1 MKKFFS
7 ATLLAAFLWAPPALA
22 EPRLTPERLEA
33 EIGARVERV
42 PEFEFI
48 RKEAEKLG
56 VKVYLFGGTAAA
68 YSHYV
73 REDLLR
79 EAGDAR
85 YPEHRFDYDYTN
97 IFRSTQDLDVVIDGT
112 AEQAE
117 ALERALV
124 GKYPHFIGD
133 KGAGWEVRPL
143 RVPRGGKEAILGNP
157 NFLNQHTDSHSTGL
171 VELTKPASRESVV
184 RDVRDWNNRKPQ
196 FLRDVTEAKLHY
208 YFNPLH
214 DTTTRAIEGLNPPI
228 LSVIRYLTKA
238 FQYGLEIRPED
249 LPLIRKI
256 ISEFKPA
263 DLKNDYLQKWVEKNG
278 KKLFQHAVD
287 LEYAWNTLEE
297 LGLRRKLAAIRND
310 PDTVESLAW
319 WMNKEPLRTKPIG
332 QGNGATAAEIAK
344 KYDLPKL
351 VVAHETNSYLAY
363 ECITRQ
369 RGGELNAL
377 ISRDHKAGEAAAF
390 GDGFY
395 TQVGRKGARGTGL
408 TIRMEIDPRARLGA
422 DFTMSR
428 GIDYLVLTN
437 KAAAKVIQEQINI
450 SMPEYFRMLAE
461 GKSFSSDDKA
471 LVEQFHRR
479 VAKHTALP
487 PEDEASILRIVRDQL
502 KKPNPRQAVI
512 SEWLRLPIAEK
523 YPDILNTL
531 LDQAD
536 PKNLQ
541 TLARDV
547 FPHPK
552 WEKHPELVQK
562 LIDKGD
568 RSTHM
573 DLFIHTF
580 SKPHW
585 ARHPE
590 LVAQF
595 FGPNASKYSP
605 PSFHGRAFHQAMQ
618 DLKPEVWFAQSL
630 LPEPAWAAHPELVKA
645 VMATVTDPQSLLYF
659 ADGLA
664 DSHWAQ
670 YPDLMRALIESGGP
684 TVHNRLAWHAFNKE
698 EWAKHPELLERMI
711 EITDKSTLLSI
722 ARLFE
727 QPFWS
732 GHTALQKKLYDRGD
746 PFARVILAQALG
758 PDSKVAD
765 FRSIVREAIKNGP
778 AHLRSGAAD
787 ALIEKKWWPEKALM
801 QALLEKRDLKVIE
814 EVASRIP
821 ADYFNEAPDLLD
833 QLIRSYSK
841 KIQKAVT
848 ANIFFHSKAPPRE
861 IRSLDW
867 LLANAHHSV
876 VRSIASWLKNPE
888 VKERAKYLKI
898 LLDRNDNIIDEIIS
912 NEILPDAN
920 TTDQIDTVRT
930 ILRRGKRDNIAK
942 LVKRVLNNEIWAKH
956 PDLIGEAIQ
965 MSTPV
970 ALRELE
976 WPIFSQE
983 FWRDQHDLIVQMLE
997 RGDSQVAT
1005 GMSRHI
1011 NELPWEQ
1018 QKALFEKILERG
1030 TQQGKE
1036 NVARILLTYPDLD
1049 KRIEFAKPLL
1059 KGSDLKVQKLL
1070 RSSFVP
1076 SWKKMQAID
1085 PEFLEMLSAKN
1096 PIPTTC
1102 AAAFANI
1109 TP

>member
-1 MKKFFS
+1 MNKFFS
-7 ATLLAAFLWAPPALA
+7 ATLLAALLWAPPALA
-22 EPRLTPERLEA
+22 EPRLTPERLET
-33 EIGARVERV
+33 EIGVRVERV

-85 YPEHRFDYDYTN
+85 FPEHRFDYDYTN

-117 ALERALV
+117 ELERALV
-124 GKYPHFIGD
+124 GEYPHFIGD
-133 KGAGWEVRPL
+133 KGASWEVRPL
-143 RVPRGGKEAILGNP
+143 RVSRGAKEAILGNP

-171 VELTKPASRESVV
+171 VEITKPKPGTGAV
-184 RDVRDWNNRKPQ
+184 RDVRDWESRKPQ

-238 FQYGLEIRPED
+238 FQYSLEIRPED

-332 QGNGATAAEIAK
+332 QGDGITAAELAK
-344 KYDLPKL
+344 KHKLPKL

-363 ECITRQ
+363 ESITRQ

-377 ISRDHKAGEAAAF
+377 ISRDEKAGEAAAF

-408 TIRMEIDPRARLGA
+408 TIRMEIDPRARLGS
-422 DFTMSR
+422 DFTMNE
-428 GIDYLVLTN
+428 GNTYLVLTN

-450 SMPEYFRMLAE
+450 SMPEYFLMLAE

-471 LVEQFHRR
+471 LLEQFHRR
-479 VAKHTALP
+479 VAKQAKIS
-487 PEDEASILRIVRDQL
+487 PEDEKSILAIVETES
-502 KKPNPRQAVI
+502 KKHKPRLAVL
-512 SEWLRLPIAEK
+512 SEWFRLPVATKYPEIAEEVIERRDK
-523 YPDILNTL
+523 EILQLVVREAFPRPEWAN
-531 LDQAD
+531 
-536 PKNLQ
+536 
-541 TLARDV
+541 
-547 FPHPK
+547 FPH
-552 WEKHPELVQK
+552 LVQRAIS
-562 LIDKGD
+562 LGD
-568 RSTHM
+568 NNLHAALFTHV
-573 DLFIHTF
+573 F
-580 SKPHW
+580 SQPHW

-595 FGPNASKYSP
+595 FGPSATNFKPAP
-605 PSFHGRAFHQAMQ
+605 TWNGRIAEGLEPSG
-618 DLKPEVWFAQSL
+618 WFAKNL
-630 LPEPAWAAHPELVKA
+630 LPEPAWAAYPEIVRAAMEATKDPHILTLFANEMASPQWAQHPELLKSLIDSDVPA
-645 VMATVTDPQSLLYF
+645 VHLALTQIAF
-659 ADGLA
+659 A
-664 DSHWAQ
+664 
-670 YPDLMRALIESGGP
+670 
-684 TVHNRLAWHAFNKE
+684 KE
-698 EWAKHPELLERMI
+698 HWAKHPELLERLI
-711 EITDKSTLLSI
+711 ETADQGTLKSV
-722 ARLFE
+722 AGLFE

-732 GHTALQKKLYDRGD
+732 ENTALQKKLYEKGDR
-746 PFARVILAQALG
+746 AVRVALADALG
-758 PDSKVAD
+758 PNSKVAD
-765 FRSIVREAIKNGP
+765 FRSVILDAIRKGP
-778 AHLRSGAAD
+778 ATLRAD
-787 ALIEKKWWPEKALM
+787 AATVLAEEKWWPEKELM
-801 QALLEKRDLKVIE
+801 NALLEKKDIKAISTL
-814 EVASRIP
+814 AGRISV
-821 ADYFNEAPDLLD
+821 DYFNEAPEVLEYFL
-833 QLIRSYSK
+833 RSGSRQ
-841 KIQKAVT
+841 IQDSAVR
-848 ANIFFHSKAPPRE
+848 NIVF
-861 IRSLDW
+861 RSDKPLRDTRSIEW
-867 LLANAHHSV
+867 LLANAHHSIV
-876 VRSIASWLKNPE
+876 NLMDSWIIEREPE
-888 VKERAKYLKI
+888 ERAKYVKI
-898 LLDRNDNIIDEIIS
+898 LLDRNDLHIDDRIADEI
-912 NEILPDAN
+912 LRRAN
-920 TTDQIDTVRT
+920 TTDQAETIRT
-930 ILRRGKRDNIAK
+930 LIRRGDPDNISM
-942 LVKRVLNNEIWAKH
+942 LVREVLSDKKWTKH
-956 PDLIGEAIQ
+956 PDLISEVIQ
-965 MSTPV
+965 ASSPS
-970 ALRELE
+970 ALAKLA
-976 WPIFSQE
+976 WYIFSE
-983 FWRDQHDLIVQMLE
+983 ERWGKNRNDLMAQMLE
-997 RGDSQVAT
+997 KGEGPVANE
-1005 GMSRHI
+1005 MMRHI
-1011 NELPWEQ
+1011 HELPWEQ

-1030 TQQGKE
+1030 TQRGKE
-1036 NVARILLTYPDLD
+1036 NVARILLTYSDLD

-1059 KGSDLKVQKLL
+1059 KGGDLKVQKLL

-1085 PEFLEMLSAKN
+1085 QEFLELLSAKN
-1096 PIPTTC
+1096 PMPPTC